1 MTDIPHQAVASPDVT
16 VQDTDC
22 DGMADGLELL
32 IGTDPFSADTDR
44 DGLNDGEELR
54 LGRNPRSAEATDQ
67 LTDVSQLAQRLGSFQ
82 GGNYA
87 FAVEPGLV
95 AITALDGRPGIN
107 GAGLIYQQ
115 YGDAVVAQLRQQ
127 DLNNFAQV
135 QQHLAQFQNTD
146 RPVTNQSDQSER

>member
-1 MTDIPHQAVASPDVT
+1 MTDIPHQALTSTDVM
-16 VQDTDC
+16 VQDTDR
-22 DGMADGLELL
+22 DGIADRRELL

-44 DGLNDGEELR
+44 DGISDGEELR
-54 LGRNPRSAEATDQ
+54 LGRDP
-67 LTDVSQLAQRLGSFQ
+67 LTDVNQIAQRLGSFQ
-82 GGNYA
+82 GANYA

-135 QQHLAQFQNTD
+135 QQHLAQFQHAD
-146 RPVTNQSDQSER
+146 RHAATQSDQSER